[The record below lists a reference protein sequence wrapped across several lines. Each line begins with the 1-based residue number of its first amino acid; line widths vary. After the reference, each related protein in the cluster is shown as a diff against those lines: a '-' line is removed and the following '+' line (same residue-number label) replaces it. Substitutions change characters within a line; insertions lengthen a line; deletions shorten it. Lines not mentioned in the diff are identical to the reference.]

1 MSNIRTVG
9 DFPRNEPGL
18 VDKFL
23 GTAYDHVRN
32 VSDNMEELGRLDDV
46 LAEIPTLAE
55 QVTEETINAKMP
67 EIQAEVDQRID
78 ASMGQIDSK
87 VTQAGASA
95 SAAAGS
101 ANAAANSV
109 TAANSAKNS
118 AEAAAD
124 EAAQSVLDA
133 AAEAD
138 RSVTV
143 AYESTPFMAPY
154 NAKGDGVTND
164 TAAFAAWEA
173 APANRGKTVDLRGR
187 TVLIDSLPRLCA
199 YTNGKFVLSATS
211 KTRGAVAPL
220 TFMNQNGR
228 YNAFGGQLNAMRKA
242 LTNPFYQHVGIVTIG
257 DSITW
262 GSGTGE
268 NLPFDPRNGTLK
280 DPRDSAD
287 TDSYVNIFKRYIG
300 RNYMND
306 VAPVHTNFEF
316 SPQGQSITTFEREII
331 LTPDAPDFA
340 TVVNGS
346 SLTND
351 RAYVNTLSESKWQY
365 RYTHANPSNAA
376 YHEISWTMTGT
387 EFTMSFAAVAGQCL
401 GYELFVNDVSQG
413 VFQTAPGSPADN
425 GGVVIDNTNN
435 NRRTHVFGFKRN
447 AKIRIRTVRDAT
459 QAGTTQV
466 LRINAIVIKKRVRI
480 SNQGINGAT
489 THSYT
494 VYNLNPATAPGFS
507 GKTAVEADDSFVT
520 IQLGTNDRGIVAVPP
535 TPVAFEARV
544 RAMIGYMPAG
554 VKCILLCANPAINT
568 AGASMTMQDIRA
580 SLLKVAS
587 ELGNDFVDNYSAW
600 GQSDPLSLTNDSVH
614 PNVMG
619 YNVMACNLIRALE
632 DAPDPF
638 YVLPPAPIPW
648 KNILPVIDT
657 NVKIT
662 RVGVSLSETT
672 VDATT
677 ALNGKQFRLNNGN
690 TTPLGSYHRMTFRV
704 TGSTRLRLYWSQT
717 TASATFEVFVNGSS
731 VGEIQ
736 TRNEVV
742 AYNVFKDITLPATSL
757 TVPVDIELRTIR
769 RDDQPTGTIVLY
781 FESITVDENA
791 TVTPVNPV

>member
-1 MSNIRTVG
+1 MSQRSITP
-9 DFPRNEPGL
+9 FPCNEAGL
-18 VDKFL
+18 VGKFI
-23 GTAYDHVRN
+23 GTAYDTVKR
-32 VSDNMEELGRLDDV
+32 VSDNLDELKRLDGVLEEIPD
-46 LAEIPTLAE
+46 LAEKVAK
-55 QVTEETINAKMP
+55 ETIDAMMP
-67 EIQAEVDQRID
+67 GIQEDIDNRID
-78 ASMGQIDSK
+78 ESMGDIAAG
-87 VTQAGASA
+87 VTAAQQAASSAASSSTSASSSA
-95 SAAAGS
+95 SAAS
-101 ANAAANSV
+101 TSKNAA
-109 TAANSAKNS
+109 
-118 AEAAAD
+118 ELAAASAS
-124 EAAQSVLDA
+124 ES
-133 AAEAD
+133 AD
-138 RSVTV
+138 RAAIV

-154 NAKGDGVTND
+154 NAVGDGVTDD

-173 APANRGKTVDLRGR
+173 DVANRGKTVDMRGR
-187 TVLIDSLPRLCA
+187 TVLISTVPRLCA
-199 YTNGKFVLSATS
+199 YTNGKFKLLTEQ
-211 KTRGAVAPL
+211 KTRVATTPF
-220 TFMNQNGR
+220 TFINQNGR

-242 LTNPFYQHVGIVTIG
+242 LTDPFYQHVGIVTIG

-268 NLPFDPRNGTLK
+268 NLPFGPRNGTLK

-340 TVVNGS
+340 TVVNGA
-346 SLTND
+346 SLSND
-351 RAYVNTLSESKWQY
+351 RVYVNTLSESKWQY
-365 RYTHANPSNAA
+365 RYAHANPSNAA
-376 YHEISWTMTGT
+376 YHEVSWTMTGT
-387 EFTMSFAAVAGQCL
+387 EFTMSFACVAGQSL

-413 VFQTAPGSPADN
+413 VFQTAPGSPKDN
-425 GGVVIDNTNN
+425 GGVVIDGTNN

-447 AKIRIRTVRDAT
+447 AQIRIRTVRDAT
-459 QAGTTQV
+459 EGAAIQV
-466 LRINAIVIKKRVRI
+466 LRLNAIVIKKRVRI

-489 THSYT
+489 TYSYT
-494 VYNLNPATAPGFS
+494 LYNLNPATAPSFS
-507 GKTAVEADDSFVT
+507 GKPAVETDDSFVT
-520 IQLGTNDRGIVAVPP
+520 IQLGTNDRAIVAVPP

-554 VKCILLCANPAINT
+554 VKCILLCANPAINI
-568 AGASMTMQDIRA
+568 ADASMTMQDIRA

-600 GQSDPLSLTNDSVH
+600 GQSDPLALTNDSVH

-648 KNILPVIDT
+648 KNILPVINT
-657 NVKIT
+657 NVTIT
-662 RVGVSLSETT
+662 RVGPSLAETT
-672 VDATT
+672 VDATPAIT
-677 ALNGKQFRLNNGN
+677 GKQFRLNNGN

-704 TGSTRLRLYWSQT
+704 TGSTRLRLYWTQAT
-717 TASATFEVFVNGSS
+717 TSATFEIFVNGAS
-731 VGEIQ
+731 VGEVQ
-736 TRNEVV
+736 TRNEEV
-742 AYNVFKDITLPATSL
+742 AYNVFKDITLPTDSL

-769 RDDQPTGTIVLY
+769 RDDQPTGIIVLY